1 MSTIEEAAVDA
12 APASAIPIERELGTV
27 IVTGGASGLGAAT
40 ADAIARAG
48 GTPLV
53 LDRAAAAPSSGHSAV
68 QVDLADRTAATRA
81 VESLVAG
88 RGGVDGVVTAAGID
102 RPGAF
107 VDVPA
112 DTWERIIAV
121 NLLGTAAV
129 IRAALPSLIE
139 RRGRIVT
146 VASTLGHRAVSDA
159 TAYCASK
166 FGVVGFTR
174 ALTAELKGR
183 VGVTML
189 TPGGM
194 HTAFFEDR
202 DDKYKPAADA
212 ALCRPE
218 DVAAGVVF
226 ALSRPAGCEVKE
238 LVIAPE
244 TETSW
249 P

>member
-1 MSTIEEAAVDA
+1 MSTIEASAVDA
-12 APASAIPIERELGTV
+12 RPASAIALERQLGTV
-27 IVTGGASGLGAAT
+27 IVTGGASGLGAAA
-40 ADAIARAG
+40 ADAIAGAG
-48 GTPLV
+48 GTPII
-53 LDRAAAAPSSGHSAV
+53 LDRAEVSSDARHEAA
-68 QVDLADRTAATRA
+68 QLDLADGIAAART
-81 VESLVAG
+81 VESLVV
-88 RGGVDGVVTAAGID
+88 RCGGVDGVVTAAGID
-102 RPGAF
+102 TPGAF
-107 VDVPA
+107 LDVPLEV
-112 DTWERIIAV
+112 WQRIIAV

-129 IRAALPSLIE
+129 IRAALPSLLE

-174 ALTAELKGR
+174 SLTAELKGR

-202 DDKYKPAADA
+202 DEKYKPAADA

-226 ALSRPAGCEVKE
+226 ALSRPVGCEVKE